1 MVELEVSSDEPIVIR
16 YAGADAITYEPKKRI
31 VEVEDRHVAEFL
43 AAVPGARRIPPPV
56 AEPATE
62 QADGGGSPAKEKK

>member
-1 MVELEVSSDEPIVIR
+1 MELEVSSDEPIVIR
-16 YAGADAITYEPKKRI
+16 YAGADAITYEPKQRV

-56 AEPATE
+56 AEPAAVAETV
-62 QADGGGSPAKEKK
+62 GGSPAKEK